1 MAKKTVAVTD
11 ITMVYQTVSAWMTTA
26 KGSVEHSNFI
36 QLKVVTT
43 VDSDACYTLLFK
55 LAQLRDNRRE
65 DL

>member
-1 MAKKTVAVTD
+1 
-11 ITMVYQTVSAWMTTA
+11 MVYQTVSAWMTTA